1 MLETIGYT
9 PQMARWAVATD
20 TEVGRVLRT
29 SGGVAHV
36 LTEAGVLRAGPGGD
50 LLAAVATDASTSPVP
65 GDWVVVRH
73 WPDHRAT
80 LTQVLPRRGVL
91 DAPSVSG
98 GGRAPLCSHVD
109 VAAIAFRGDP
119 GPGAL
124 SGYARWLA
132 DQGVLPVVVQL
143 GAGRAVTSGPAGD
156 CRDVEIVDGDL
167 WSAAAR
173 RLRELVEGS
182 RTLAVLGDRAR
193 DRSGLLAGLMG
204 TPVLHADAAT
214 RARDAGPVLVP
225 LPGGGAVLD
234 PGPAAWRSTR
244 PRLAPGR
251 P

>member
-1 MLETIGYT
+1 MLETIGYS

-29 SGGVAHV
+29 AGGVADV
-36 LTEAGVLRAGPGGD
+36 LTEAGVLRAGHGGD
-50 LLAAVATDASTSPVP
+50 LLAAVATDAATAPVP

-80 LTQVLPRRGVL
+80 VTQVLPRTGVL
-91 DAPSVSG
+91 ETPSASG
-98 GGRAPLCSHVD
+98 RRAPLCSHID
-109 VAAIAFRGDP
+109 VAAIAVRGDA

-124 SGYARWLA
+124 AGNARWVR
-132 DQGVLPVVVQL
+132 DQGVLPVVVQVV
-143 GAGRAVTSGPAGD
+143 AGRAITSGLARD
-156 CRDVEIVDGDL
+156 CPDVEILGVDR
-167 WSAAAR
+167 WSAAAP
-173 RLRELVEGS
+173 RLGELVAGS

-193 DRSGLLAGLMG
+193 DRSGLLAALMG
-204 TPVLHADAAT
+204 APVLHARAAT
-214 RARDAGPVLVP
+214 RARDPGPVLVP